1 MEGIIPVTENT
12 FWLGV
17 NDYESKL
24 FEAIWPLPEGI
35 SYNSYIIL
43 DNKVAVI
50 DTVKRGF
57 IPAYID
63 KIKNLLNGRRIDY
76 LVINHIEP
84 DHSDA
89 TKILSELFP
98 EMQIIGNEKTANFL
112 KYFYNMEK
120 NIKIIKD
127 DEELSLGSHKI
138 RFLITPMVHWPET
151 MITYD
156 ETTKVLFSGD
166 LFGGYGALPGG
177 IFDDE
182 VDLAF
187 FDKEMLRY
195 FSNIIGKY
203 SIMVQKAISRVRDLD
218 IDFVASAHGPVFRK
232 NPRHVID
239 LYDKWSRYETEAGV
253 VLIYASMY
261 GNTERM
267 ANAIANAIS
276 KEHGKIKVYN
286 LSKTDISFIVPEIW
300 RFKALILGC
309 PTYNTKLFPLMGN
322 LIRIIEND
330 NIANHL
336 IGIFGTYGWSGGAVS
351 ALKEFAQ
358 KGNWKLI
365 DPVIEAKCSP
375 TEEDLKNCEILG
387 RNIAR
392 LLYSG
397 D

>member
-17 NDYESKL
+17 NDYESKF
-24 FEAIWPLPEGI
+24 FEAIWPLPDGI

-43 DNKVAVI
+43 DDKVAVI
-50 DTVKRGF
+50 DTVKHGF

-63 KIKNLLNGRRIDY
+63 KIKNLLKDGKSIDY

-89 TKILSELFP
+89 VKILSDLFP

-112 KYFYNMEK
+112 SLFYNIEK

-127 DEELSLGSHKI
+127 NEELSLGSHTI

-151 MITYD
+151 MMTYD

-166 LFGGYGALPGG
+166 VFGGFGSLPGG
-177 IFDDE
+177 IFDDN

-187 FDKEMLRY
+187 FDKEALRY
-195 FSNIIGKY
+195 FSNVLSKY
-203 SIMVQKAISRVRDLD
+203 SIMIQKAISRVQNLD
-218 IDFVASAHGPVFRK
+218 INSVAAAHGVIFRK
-232 NPRHVID
+232 NPKHIID
-239 LYDKWSRYETEAGV
+239 LYDKWSRHETENGV
-253 VLIYASMY
+253 VLVYASMY

-267 ANAIANAIS
+267 ANAIAGGIAE
-276 KEHGKIKVYN
+276 EHMKIKIYN
-286 LSKTDISFIVPEIW
+286 LSNTHISFIMPDIW

-309 PTYNTKLFPLMGN
+309 PTYNTRLFPLMEN
-322 LIRIIEND
+322 LIRVIEND
-330 NIANHL
+330 NIANHT
-336 IGIFGTYGWSGGAVS
+336 IEIFGSYGWSGGALS

-358 KGNWKLI
+358 K
-365 DPVIEAKCSP
+365 
-375 TEEDLKNCEILG
+375 
-387 RNIAR
+387 
-392 LLYSG
+392 
-397 D
+397 

>member
-24 FEAIWPLPEGI
+24 FEAIWPLPDGI
-35 SYNSYIIL
+35 SYNSYIII

-50 DTVKRGF
+50 DTVKHGF

-63 KIKNLLNGRRIDY
+63 KIKNLLKGRSIDF

-89 TKILSELFP
+89 VKILSDLFP

-112 KYFYNMEK
+112 KLFYNMEK

-127 DEELSLGSHKI
+127 NEELSLGSHKI

-151 MITYD
+151 MMTYD
-156 ETTKVLFSGD
+156 ETAKVLFSGD
-166 LFGGYGALPGG
+166 VFGGFGSLPGG
-177 IFDDE
+177 IFDDD

-187 FDKEMLRY
+187 FDKEALRY
-195 FSNIIGKY
+195 FSNVLSKY
-203 SIMVQKAISRVRDLD
+203 SIMIQKAISRVRNLD
-218 IDFVASAHGPVFRK
+218 INFVASAHGVVFRK
-232 NPRHVID
+232 NPEHIID
-239 LYDKWSRYETEAGV
+239 LYDKWSRHETENGV
-253 VLIYASMY
+253 VLVYASMY

-267 ANAIANAIS
+267 ANAIAGGIAE
-276 KEHGKIKVYN
+276 EHVKIKIYN
-286 LSKTDISFIVPEIW
+286 LSKTHISFIMPDIW

-309 PTYNTKLFPLMGN
+309 PTYNTRLFPLMEN
-322 LIRIIEND
+322 LIRVIEND
-330 NIANHL
+330 NLANHT
-336 IGIFGTYGWSGGAVS
+336 IGIFGSYGWAGGAVS

-365 DPVIEAKCSP
+365 EPVIEAKCSP
-375 TEEDLKNCEILG
+375 TEENLNNCETLG

-392 LLYSG
+392 HLQ
-397 D
+397 